1 MFGNE
6 FSFPKSKNLVF
17 CECSEVGLIGKLD
30 VQKGGVFGLNN
41 QSSDRHKYITTQ
53 IYRYTL
59 AFVHL
64 PSADESFDKCPR

>member
-30 VQKGGVFGLNN
+30 VQKGGVFGRTINL
-41 QSSDRHKYITTQ
+41 QTDTEI
-53 IYRYTL
+53 
-59 AFVHL
+59 
-64 PSADESFDKCPR
+64 

>member
-30 VQKGGVFGLNN
+30 VAKRSSFWSE
-41 QSSDRHKYITTQ
+41 QSIFRQTQ
-53 IYRYTL
+53 IYNNTETQ
-59 AFVHL
+59 HL
-64 PSADESFDKCPR
+64 DIRDGEK